1 MGASHFTGP
10 LISGP
15 ILNTSGTTLGQDVAD
30 WGYVQSAQYQAVTQ
44 IGTYS
49 ASAGLATSIVIPAY
63 SIIVGIDLLVTTG
76 WTAGNISIGTSSTS
90 TELVVATAPTA
101 VGLTNLTPGTDAT
114 RTGKW
119 INVGTSDVRIYV
131 LSSTNATGGV
141 GTLVVRYVQAA
152 NAS

>member
-30 WGYVQSAQYQAVTQ
+30 VGYVTMAQAQAITQ

-49 ASAGLATSIVIPAY
+49 ATAGFATGVVIPAY
-63 SIIVGIDLLVTTG
+63 SLIVGIDLLATTG
-76 WTAGNISIGTSSTS
+76 WTAGNLSIGTSSAS
-90 TELVVATAPTA
+90 TELSVATAPTA
-101 VGLTNLTPGTDAT
+101 IGFSALSPGTDAT
-114 RTGKW
+114 RTGTW
-119 INVGTSDVRIYV
+119 ISVGSSDVRIYV

-141 GTLVVRYVQAA
+141 GTLVVRYVQAI
-152 NAS
+152 NAP